1 MAAPGKDGWAVNFI
15 YEQDLRSQY
24 MNQLFLEMLQPG
36 VYNPQLYL
44 KPDTM
49 NGNTN
54 ISLITGVGTTIIFRN
69 GTSSDNMS
77 PWLIKCTATKPL
89 VIDTTGLR
97 VVSNTSDVT
106 SGTEIKDIINA
117 YATESSVKDRLAY
130 YIFAF
135 MRYHPQKKDKNAYAT
150 EPRACAYYRTLNE
163 SGEVTFKKVGESIPW
178 APKEI
183 KSDISYF
190 EEISWVLLGK
200 VNWTLKGK
208 TPADPISGDVPYHKA
223 MEFIGLGAPSY
234 RHGLY
239 MSKTQLPTLLPYNL
253 FNNGASSGTTGTP
266 RTRFQGFKPALKN
279 AYYSGK
285 FLSCNNEYLD
295 NINGDNPITIE
306 SSNPDMYKPKA
317 KDECTWVAPLV
328 TKDDNSLTTWVDL
341 VYGAV
346 KRYALDKESTYS
358 TTSEKLTVF
367 CLSVPETS
375 LTSTSL
381 NRAKYENYQEDE
393 VKLLNE
399 TLSDYKQNYEA
410 IPLDMNVTAMERK
423 LSFLTEDHPNI
434 ISWALNTAIKNNL
447 ISSNTTGTD
456 IIPLALVFR
465 QSDDDQE
472 ITSDDIIPILHNIAG
487 SDAIIELTACRPE
500 FSTVNIM

>member
-44 KPDTM
+44 KPDSVY
-49 NGNTN
+49 GDTN

-89 VIDTTGLR
+89 IIDTTGLR
-97 VVSNTSDVT
+97 VVSSIDDVI
-106 SGTEIKDIINA
+106 SEAGGKEIINVNA
-117 YATESSVKDRLAY
+117 MESSVENRLAY

-150 EPRACAYYRTLNE
+150 EPRACAYYRKLNE
-163 SGEVTFKKVGESIPW
+163 SGEVTFKKVGASVPW
-178 APKEI
+178 AP
-183 KSDISYF
+183 
-190 EEISWVLLGK
+190 EEITTDIGYLEEVSWVLLGK
-200 VNWTLKGK
+200 VNWILKGK
-208 TPADPISGDVPYHKA
+208 IPADLTSDKAQYHEA
-223 MEFIGLGAPSY
+223 MEFTGLGAPSY

-239 MSKTQLPTLLPYNL
+239 MSKTQLPTLLPYNV
-253 FNNGASSGTTGTP
+253 FNKGASSGTTGTP
-266 RTRFQGFKPALKN
+266 RTRFQGFKPAIKN

-285 FLSCNNEYLD
+285 FLSCNNEYLN
-295 NINGDNPITIE
+295 NINGDNPLPTGG
-306 SSNPDMYKPKA
+306 SNLDMYKPKA
-317 KDECTWVAPLV
+317 NTECTWITPIDVNNPP
-328 TKDDNSLTTWVDL
+328 TTWVDL

-381 NRAKYENYQEDE
+381 NRAKYKNYQEDE
-393 VKLLNE
+393 IKLLNV
-399 TLSDYKQNYEA
+399 TLSDYKQNYKA

-500 FSTVNIM
+500 FSTVNIL

>member
-49 NGNTN
+49 YGNTN

-97 VVSNTSDVT
+97 VVADTSDVT
-106 SGTEIKDIINA
+106 SGEGGKDIINA
-117 YATESSVKDRLAY
+117 NATESSVENRLAY

-150 EPRACAYYRTLNE
+150 EPRACAYYRHLNE
-163 SGEVTFKKVGESIPW
+163 SGTATFKKVGASVPW
-178 APKEI
+178 AP
-183 KSDISYF
+183 
-190 EEISWVLLGK
+190 EEITTDIGYLEEVSWVLLGK
-200 VNWTLKGK
+200 VNWILKGK
-208 TPADPISGDVPYHKA
+208 ILAELTSGKAKYHEA
-223 MEFIGLGAPSY
+223 MEFTGLGAPSY

-239 MSKTQLPTLLPYNL
+239 MSKTQLPTLLPYSL
-253 FNNGASSGTTGTP
+253 FNSGASSGTTGTP
-266 RTRFQGFKPALKN
+266 RTRFQGFTPALKN

-285 FLSCNNEYLD
+285 FLSCNNEYLN
-295 NINGDNPITIE
+295 NINGDNPITIG
-306 SSNPDMYKPKA
+306 SSNPDMYKPGA
-317 KDECTWVAPLV
+317 KEECTWVAPIV
-328 TKDDNSLTTWVDL
+328 VPDDNSPITWVDL
-341 VYGAV
+341 VYGAA
-346 KRYALDKESTYS
+346 KRYSLDKESTYS

-381 NRAKYENYQEDE
+381 NRGKYKNYQEDE
-393 VKLLNE
+393 VKLLND

-410 IPLDMNVTAMERK
+410 IPLDMNTTAMERK
-423 LSFLTEDHPNI
+423 LAFLTKDHPNI

-447 ISSNTTGTD
+447 ITSNATGTD
-456 IIPLALVFR
+456 IVPLALVFR